1 MSFSIDWLRAI
12 PKAELHM
19 HLEGSL
25 EPEMMFAFAKR
36 NAITLPFGDVESIR
50 AAYRFSRLDDFL
62 SIYYQGMSV
71 LQTERDFFEL
81 TQAYLLRAKND
92 GVRHVEVFFDPQGHT
107 SRGIPF
113 DVVVGGIYAALETG
127 RRELGISFEL
137 ILCFLRHLSEDSAF
151 ETLAEARPH
160 LAKIAAVG
168 LDSSELG
175 HPPEKFQRVFDAARA
190 LDLRCVAHAGEEG
203 PAEYVWQAL
212 DLLKVDRIDH
222 GNRALDDPALVER
235 LRASGMTLTVCPL
248 SNLRLCVVGRL
259 EHHPMRRMLEAGL
272 RATVNSDDPA
282 YFGGYV
288 LDNYI
293 AIATAL
299 QLSREE
305 ILTLAANSLSG
316 SFMPKPRIEALL
328 AELGALP
335 SHA

>member
-1 MSFSIDWLRAI
+1 MDFSVEWLRAI

-25 EPEMMFAFAKR
+25 EPEMMFDFAAR
-36 NAITLPFGDVESIR
+36 NRITLPFRDVEAVR
-50 AAYRFSRLDDFL
+50 AAYRFAKLDDFL

-81 TQAYLLRAKND
+81 TRAYLLRANDD

-107 SRGIPF
+107 SRGVPF
-113 DVVVGGIYAALETG
+113 EVAIGGIHAALESG
-127 RRELGISFEL
+127 RRDFDISFEL

-151 ETLAEARPH
+151 ETLAQAGPH
-160 LAKIAAVG
+160 LTKIAAVG

-175 HPPEKFQRVFDAARA
+175 HPPEKFRRVFEAART
-190 LDLRCVAHAGEEG
+190 LGLRCVAHAGEEG

-222 GNRALDDPALVER
+222 GNRALDDAALVER
-235 LRASGMTLTVCPL
+235 LRTSGMTLTVCPL
-248 SNLRLCVVGRL
+248 SNLRLCVVDRL
-259 EHHPMRRMLEAGL
+259 EHHPMRRMLAAGL

-293 AIATAL
+293 ALATAL
-299 QLSREE
+299 RLSREE
-305 ILTLAANSLSG
+305 ILTLAANSLRG
-316 SFMPKPRIEALL
+316 SFMPQPRINALL

-335 SHA
+335 AHA